1 MHDWYQGII
10 SACLVGLHA
19 IIAQMIQ
26 RDDRPINKL
35 MLAGGTHPHRLTPDD
50 WLFIASLLIY
60 LLVRL
65 IDLADYPIYFFT
77 DEAVQ
82 TMLAADLLRDNFHS
96 PGGELLPTY
105 FYNSYQYNLSISV
118 YLQVLPTALF
128 ERSIALTRAVN
139 VLVGLLAPL
148 SCGLIIRNVLKRPY
162 AWLAVLVL
170 SLVPAWFLHSRTAF
184 ETSLAAS
191 FYALFLYAYLRYRAD
206 SPRYIFLAVIAAALT
221 FYSYSPARAVI
232 GLTAVLL
239 LAVDFRYHWR
249 QRRLVL
255 VNLPLLALLCVPL
268 LRFQILHPG
277 ENLRHL
283 QILSS
288 YWLKDISLG
297 AKLAQYL
304 REYARSLDLRYWF
317 LPNNHDLARHLMNGY
332 GHFFSAML
340 PFFLV
345 GLIGSLVKL
354 FKSPAHRTLLIA
366 LLAAPAG
373 AAMVA
378 RGITRLLVFVIPAS
392 LLITLGTIIL
402 LDRLC
407 RLVKSRLPQIILFF
421 LLVGLNNW
429 LLYSAVV
436 NGALWHRDYGLGG
449 MQYGALQLS
458 EKIKDFSAENPG
470 VKLVVSPSWT
480 NGADTVMRYFFGDPL
495 PFELGSIERCLYQLC
510 GLGDRVY
517 VLIPE
522 EYEQVVKSS
531 KFSRVDVL
539 DSLPYPDG
547 TTGFY
552 FTRLAYATDIES
564 RLQQEAADRRILK
577 EAVLTI
583 NGQEALVRFS
593 QLDMGQVADIFDGDP
608 NSITR
613 SFEANPLVIE
623 VTFPQPVSVTQI
635 SARVG
640 GTPTNVS
647 AWLSNADG
655 GTGLQLNRQVTESPE
670 PRFVLLALDQP
681 YTTRSIIVHIHSTR
695 DSEPAHVH
703 LWELT
708 IE

>member
-1 MHDWYQGII
+1 
-10 SACLVGLHA
+10 
-19 IIAQMIQ
+19 MIQ
-26 RDDRPINKL
+26 RDDRPVDTVDPSGDQL
-35 MLAGGTHPHRLTPDD
+35 PHRLAWHD
-50 WLFIASLLIY
+50 LAFIAALLVY

-65 IDLADYPIYFFT
+65 VKLADYPIYFFT

-96 PGGELLPTY
+96 PGGELLPAY
-105 FYNSYQYNLSISV
+105 FYNSYQYNLSTSV

-128 ERSIALTRAVN
+128 ERSVALTRAVS
-139 VLVGLLAPL
+139 VLASLLAPL
-148 SCGLIIRNVLKRPY
+148 SCGLINRNVLKRPY
-162 AWLAVLVL
+162 AWLAVLIL
-170 SLVPAWFLHSRTAF
+170 SLIPAWFLHSRTAF

-191 FYALFLYAYLRYRAD
+191 FYALFLYAYLRYRTD
-206 SPRYIFLAVIAAALT
+206 SPRHLFLAVIAATLT

-239 LAVDFRYHWR
+239 FAVDIHYHWH
-249 QRRLVL
+249 QRRMLIY
-255 VNLPLLALLCVPL
+255 NLPLLALLCVPL

-283 QILSS
+283 QILNS
-288 YWLKDISLG
+288 YWLKDISPS

-304 REYARSLDLRYWF
+304 HEYIRSLDPRYWF
-317 LPNNHDLARHLMNGY
+317 LPHHHDLARHMMNGY
-332 GHFFSAML
+332 GHIFSAML
-340 PFFLV
+340 PFFLI
-345 GLIGSLVKL
+345 GLTGSLVKL

-366 LLAAPAG
+366 LLVAPAG
-373 AAMVA
+373 AALVA

-392 LLITLGTIIL
+392 LLITIGIIIL
-402 LDRLC
+402 LEALHK
-407 RLVKSRLPQIILFF
+407 LVNRRLPGIALFF
-421 LLVGLNNW
+421 LLAGLNGW
-429 LLYSAVV
+429 LVYSALV
-436 NGALWHRDYGLGG
+436 NGPLWHRDYGLAG
-449 MQYGALQLS
+449 MQYGAAQLS
-458 EKIKDFSAENPG
+458 EKIKDFTAENPG

-480 NGADTVMRYFFGDPL
+480 NGADTVMRFFFGDPL
-495 PFELGSIERCLYQLC
+495 PFELGSIEGCLNQLC

-522 EYEQVVKSS
+522 EYEQALNSS

-552 FTRLAYATDIES
+552 FTRLTYAADIES
-564 RLQQEAADRRILK
+564 RLQQEAAERRILQ

-623 VTFPQPVSVTQI
+623 VTFPQPVSVTQL

-640 GTPTNVS
+640 GTPTTVS
-647 AWLSNADG
+647 AWLSDAEG
-655 GTGLQLNRQVTESPE
+655 GTGLQLNHQAAESPE
-670 PRFVLLALDQP
+670 PRFVILPLDQP
-681 YTTRSIIVHIHSTR
+681 FITRSIIVHIHSTR